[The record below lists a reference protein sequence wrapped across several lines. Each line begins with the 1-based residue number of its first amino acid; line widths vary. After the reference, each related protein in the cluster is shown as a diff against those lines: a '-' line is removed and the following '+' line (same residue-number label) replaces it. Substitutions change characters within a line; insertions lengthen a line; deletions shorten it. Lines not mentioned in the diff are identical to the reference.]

1 MVLDLESRKSG
12 NIAVTPFTLRD
23 GRSAQLVDL
32 INKTAESV
40 LVELNQFNILEQKL
54 IDEILEEQGLSLADL
69 IETDRAIEVGELL
82 SADYILTGTII
93 EMRGSLVIFS
103 RVINVETAAIE
114 SVGQVIV
121 LRDEKVNAML

>member
-1 MVLDLESRKSG
+1 M
-12 NIAVTPFTLRD
+12 
-23 GRSAQLVDL
+23 
-32 INKTAESV
+32 
-40 LVELNQFNILEQKL
+40 LVELPQFTILEREL
-54 IDEILEEQGLSLADL
+54 IDEILEEQELSLADL
-69 IETDRAIEVGELL
+69 METDRAIEVGEML
-82 SADYILTGTII
+82 SANYILTGTII